1 MRLPVIQVQDLWFS
15 YGGQSVLKAVNLEI
29 SDKEFLALIGPNGGG
44 KTTLLK
50 LMLGLL
56 KPDRGRIRI
65 FGTTPEVASHRV
77 GYVPQNVHINN
88 RFPISVKDVVLMGRL
103 NFQKGRSRPT
113 REDRIRV
120 EKVMEQLG
128 IWEFRDRRVRN
139 LSVGQLQRVFIARA
153 LSSDPEMLFLD
164 EPAASVDAQ
173 GQNELY
179 DLLKRLNERMPVI
192 LVTHDLIF
200 LSSYIKSIACVNEKL
215 YYHNEPELTP
225 EMLDVCQCPV
235 DLIAHGIPHRVLRSH
250 KDERDG

>member
-1 MRLPVIQVQDLWFS
+1 MNTPVIQIQDLWFS
-15 YGGQSVLKAVNLEI
+15 YGGHSILKAVNLEI
-29 SDKEFLALIGPNGGG
+29 GDREFLALIGPNGGG

-56 KPDRGRIRI
+56 KPDQGKIRI
-65 FGTTPEVASHRV
+65 FGTTPEAAARRI
-77 GYVPQNVHINN
+77 GYVPQNVHINS

-103 NFQKGRSRPT
+103 NFDKGRSRPNDQDR
-113 REDRIRV
+113 RETGKI
-120 EKVMEQLG
+120 MEQLG
-128 IWEFRDRRVRN
+128 VWELRDRRIRN

-153 LSSDPEMLFLD
+153 LAAGPEMLFLD

-179 DLLKRLNERMPVI
+179 DLLKKLNERLSIV

-200 LSSYIKSIACVNEKL
+200 LSSHIKSIACVNEKL
-215 YYHNEPELTP
+215 FYHNEPEMTP

-235 DLIAHGIPHRVLRSH
+235 DLIAHGVPHRVLRAH
-250 KDERDG
+250 KDETND